1 LSCSCLVIRTALLA
15 SFALAA
21 LTLPA
26 LAQTED
32 LQWLSPP
39 ADIQLQK
46 DPTLVPV
53 GRGAV
58 LVPTMSDPL
67 LEPAVSLRQNGKEV
81 RSKSTGTRLI
91 ADPGNYEVQF
101 GSGGG
106 QGRVRRS
113 VTVREGKTTVVKPD
127 WSGLRVQVVD
137 ENAVPWRGLYE
148 LIALPAMENRGVGHG
163 AQVEQGESLLTW
175 VMEPGLYMLLKVG
188 ESYQARQ
195 NFYTVRLR
203 PGYLEQVTLVVDPK
217 TGDFLGA
224 GEMTIHGNASKVHRD
239 LLLSG
244 IVGGGVSVSSQTNVT
259 GVVDRTEMTPSF
271 YFDLLAQFAPGK
283 HYFYGRFNSE
293 EAFTQLDWGHY
304 VKNTDFVRLDTLY
317 AYRLLQIM
325 GPYARF
331 GLETTLFPGF
341 LYFDD
346 PRTVAPNKG
355 QGASGTKVFRISD
368 PFLPLTLK
376 PGAGLRFNTLPS
388 PWINLWALVGVGG
401 RFVSTGTTFK
411 AADIPATD
419 DEVKAGDLSPYE
431 VEAVDSF
438 RSYGIESTLV
448 LNLSL
453 TRWVIATTEFEGFV
467 PFNDFTEPQLRWD
480 NNLGLRITSFISV
493 NYIYRL
499 KYEPEF
505 NEKYQH
511 DHQVQLRFS
520 YKFF

>member
-1 LSCSCLVIRTALLA
+1 MEIHSRALLTGLMLV
-15 SFALAA
+15 SLAA
-21 LTLPA
+21 PA
-26 LAQTED
+26 MAQTED

-67 LEPAVSLRQNGKEV
+67 LEPAVSLRHKGKEV
-81 RSKSTGTRLI
+81 RSKPMGARLI
-91 ADPGNYEVQF
+91 ADPGEYEVRF
-101 GSGGG
+101 GSGSGK
-106 QGRVRRS
+106 GRVRRQ
-113 VTVREGKTTVVKPD
+113 VTIREGKTTVVKPD
-127 WSGLRVQVVD
+127 WAGLRVQVVD

-203 PGYLEQVTLVVDPK
+203 PGFLEQVTLVIDPK

-244 IVGGGVSVSSQTNVT
+244 IVGGGVSLSSQSNVT
-259 GVVDRTEMTPSF
+259 GVVDRTELTPNF

-293 EAFTQLDWGHY
+293 EAFSRFDWGHW
-304 VKNTDFVRLDTLY
+304 VKNTDFIRLDTLY
-317 AYRLLQIM
+317 AYRLIKIL

-331 GLETTLFPGF
+331 GVETTLFPGF
-341 LYFDD
+341 LYFDE
-346 PRTVAPNKG
+346 PRNVVPDKG
-355 QGASGTKVFRISD
+355 AGKTGTKVFRITDS
-368 PFLPLTLK
+368 FLPLTLK
-376 PGAGLRFNTLPS
+376 PGAGIRLNTLPS

-401 RFVSTGTTFK
+401 RFISTGTTFK
-411 AADIPATD
+411 AADIPPTPEELASGKLD
-419 DEVKAGDLSPYE
+419 PFE

-453 TRWVIATTEFEGFV
+453 TRWVIASTEFEGFV
-467 PFNDFTEPQLRWD
+467 PFDDFEKPQLRWD
-480 NNLGLRITSFISV
+480 TNLGLRITSFISV

-505 NEKYQH
+505 NEEYQH

>member
-1 LSCSCLVIRTALLA
+1 MEVLSKALLA
-15 SFALAA
+15 GLLLVSF
-21 LTLPA
+21 TGPA
-26 LAQTED
+26 RAQTED
-32 LQWLSPP
+32 RQWLSSP

-67 LEPAVSLRQNGKEV
+67 LEPAVILRKQGKEV
-81 RSKSTGTRLI
+81 RSGPTGTRLI
-91 ADPGNYEVQF
+91 ADPGSYEVEF
-101 GSGGG
+101 GSGTGRS
-106 QGRVRRS
+106 RVRRP
-113 VTVREGKTTVVKPD
+113 VTVREGKTTVVEPD

-148 LIALPAMENRGVGHG
+148 LIALPAMKNRGVGHG

-203 PGYLEQVTLVVDPK
+203 PGFLEQVTLVVDPK

-224 GEMTIHGNASKVHRD
+224 GEMTIHGTASRVHRD

-244 IVGGGVSVSSQTNVT
+244 IVGGGVSLSSQTNVT
-259 GVVDRTEMTPSF
+259 GVVDRTELTPNF
-271 YFDLLAQFAPGK
+271 YFDLLGQFAPGK
-283 HYFYGRFNSE
+283 HYLYGRFNSE
-293 EAFTQLDWGHY
+293 EAFTRRDWGHY
-304 VKNTDFVRLDTLY
+304 EKNTDFVRLDTLY
-317 AYRLLQIM
+317 AYRLIEIL

-341 LYFDD
+341 LYFPV
-346 PRTVAPNKG
+346 PRDVKPDKG
-355 QGASGTKVFRISD
+355 KGATGTKVFRISD

-401 RFVSTGTTFK
+401 RFTSTGTTFK

-419 DEVKAGDLSPYE
+419 EEVDNKELSPFE

-438 RSYGIESTLV
+438 QSYGIESTLV

-453 TRWVIATTEFEGFV
+453 TRWVIANSEFEGFV
-467 PFNDFTEPQLRWD
+467 PFDDFENPKLRWD
-480 NNLGLRITSFISV
+480 TNLGLRITSFISV

-505 NEKYQH
+505 NEEYQH